1 MDRGAWQTTV
11 HGILNSQTLLSDSA
25 QHGTVPHCICVCLC
39 VCVCVCITFFIHLSV
54 DGHLGCFHTLETVE
68 KAAMNI
74 VYIFKLSGVFLDIY
88 LGV

>member
-11 HGILNSQTLLSDSA
+11 HGILNSQTRLSDSA

-54 DGHLGCFHTLETVE
+54 DGHSGGFHIFGQSFFFKTE
-68 KAAMNI
+68 KKI
-74 VYIFKLSGVFLDIY
+74 IFWPCHSWHVGS
-88 LGV
+88 